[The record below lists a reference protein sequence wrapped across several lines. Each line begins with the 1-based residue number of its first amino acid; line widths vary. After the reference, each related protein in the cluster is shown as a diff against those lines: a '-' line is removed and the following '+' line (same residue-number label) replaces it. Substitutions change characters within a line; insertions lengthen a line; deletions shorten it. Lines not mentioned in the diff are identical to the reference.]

1 MYVKI
6 ESLQFKVN
14 TLGSIKWCFIL
25 LCDCCWPIP
34 GQLLVIV
41 LWCHIITLFYF
52 PSILV
57 VKKWQSSIWIWILL
71 LSMWKIWTMKEPVI
85 WQSFQGKRKTKKWF
99 RDFFVTML
107 SCLNYLFSE
116 FAIFIFTSF
125 LYKDL
130 LYDDRISVSH
140 TFNTTHECYIMEIY
154 YACVKMI
161 VIYSLNEM

>member
-1 MYVKI
+1 M
-6 ESLQFKVN
+6 
-14 TLGSIKWCFIL
+14 
-25 LCDCCWPIP
+25 
-34 GQLLVIV
+34 
-41 LWCHIITLFYF
+41 FYF
-52 PSILV
+52 IVWLLLTKSWSTVGYCVMVSHYYTFLLPFYLGG
-57 VKKWQSSIWIWILL
+57 KKWQSSICIWILL
-71 LSMWKIWTMKEPVI
+71 APMWKIWAMKEPVI
-85 WQSFQGKRKTKKWF
+85 WQSFQGKRKTKEWF

-130 LYDDRISVSH
+130 LYDYRISISH

-154 YACVKMI
+154 YAYVKMI